1 MILEKD
7 KETQS
12 KYYLSYPKPPFLD
25 MKWGV
30 SLVGKVPSSA
40 KWRLGKN
47 AVLRLIECLRPRVT
61 FDVFVDNYFISFV
74 LLTLFGVNN
83 IRATRVTVMTGGG

>member
-7 KETQS
+7 KENQS

-25 MKWGV
+25 MKWEV
-30 SLVGKVPSSA
+30 SLVAKVSFSA

-47 AVLRLIECLRPRVT
+47 TVLRLIECLRPRVT

-74 LLTLFGVNN
+74 LLTLLGVNN
-83 IRATRVTVMTGGG
+83 IRATRVTVLTGGG